1 MNRLLVLA
9 ALATAILTLSS
20 VSPARALSSDGI
32 AASVPQ
38 FEQVAAY
45 LGPAPIMQKLHLVI
59 FLAYPNQSAVD
70 SFTQA
75 VNDPDSPSYGAFMT
89 PSQFAANFAPSPST
103 YSTVE
108 YVLKNAGLQVIRT
121 YANRKVIDTIATVGK
136 AEALFHTLIG
146 RYSYN
151 KVIYYANSIPAFVP
165 YTLQSVVMAVS
176 GFNNFAMHIA
186 APPHVKNPLT
196 TPFGYGPLDIDT
208 AYNEPIH
215 LNKQITGA
223 GVTIAIE
230 TAYDYLDSDATG
242 YWNAFGVKRTGYLF
256 RKFVD
261 DPVPQGLP
269 LPGQSDETTLDM
281 QQTTSNAPGANV
293 LVYEGVD
300 PLNSTFDDI
309 YEQTVLDP
317 RVEVVTTSW
326 GSCEAG
332 SDPNEVA
339 ADNDLFEQGAAEGQ
353 TRFAAAGD
361 NGSRDCGM
369 NNPPDGLPGQ
379 PNPINVDFPSSS
391 PWIGASGG
399 TTLVL
404 NSDRT
409 IKSESAWSGGGGGFS
424 QFFLLPT
431 YQTVVP
437 TLGST
442 QWRNTPDVSLD
453 ADPNTPYALFYLGSW
468 TLAVGGTS
476 CVAPN
481 LAAMY
486 AQFDQYWGHR
496 LGLSQAGLYNGFRR
510 HTYPGTVWHD
520 IITGNNGDYS
530 AHPGYDNATGVGS
543 LNAYNYMLQIPR
555 TRSAPTFMMRRSL
568 WHR

>member
-1 MNRLLVLA
+1 MKRFLAFA
-9 ALATAILTLSS
+9 ALATASFVVSS
-20 VSPARALSSDGI
+20 IVPARALSTDGI
-32 AASVPQ
+32 AASIPQ
-38 FEQVAAY
+38 FESAATY
-45 LGPAPIMQKLHLVI
+45 LGPAPAGQKVHLVV
-59 FLAYPNQSAVD
+59 FLAYPNQAAVD

-75 VNDPDSPSYGAFMT
+75 VNDPTSSSYGAFMT
-89 PSQFAANFAPSPST
+89 PDQFAQNFAPSPST

-108 YVLKNAGLQVIRT
+108 YVLAGSGMQVIAT
-121 YANRKVIDTIATVGK
+121 YANRKVVDVVATV
-136 AEALFHTLIG
+136 AQADAFFHTVISQ
-146 RYSYN
+146 YKYN
-151 KVIYYANSIPAFVP
+151 NVVYYANSGPAILP
-165 YTLQSVVMAVS
+165 SVLKGLVMAVS
-176 GFNNFAMHIA
+176 GFNNFATHIA
-186 APPHVKNPLT
+186 RPPHVSNPVN
-196 TPFGYGPLDIDT
+196 TPFGFGPLDIET
-208 AYNEPIH
+208 AYNEPVH
-215 LNKQITGA
+215 VSRTSGA

-230 TAYDYLDSDATG
+230 TAYDYQDSDASG
-242 YWNAFGVKRTGYLF
+242 YWSTFGVKRTGYLF

-261 DPVPQGLP
+261 DPVAQGLP
-269 LPGQSDETTLDM
+269 LPGQSDETTLDV

-309 YEQTVLDP
+309 YEATVIDP
-317 RVEVVTTSW
+317 RVDVVTTSW

-361 NGSRDCGM
+361 NGSRDCGT

-379 PNPINVDFPSSS
+379 PNPLTVDFPSSS
-391 PWIGASGG
+391 PWIGAAGG

-404 NSDRT
+404 NGNRT
-409 IKSESAWSGGGGGFS
+409 IKSETTWSGGGGGFS
-424 QFFLLPT
+424 QFFTLPK
-431 YQTVVP
+431 YQSVVS
-437 TLGST
+437 TLASRT
-442 QWRNTPDVSLD
+442 WRNTPDVSLD

-476 CVAPN
+476 AVAPN

-496 LGLSQAGLYNGFRR
+496 LGLSQTGLYNGFVRR
-510 HTYPGTVWHD
+510 TYPGSAWHD
-520 IITGNNGDYS
+520 IVSGNNGDYS

-555 TRSAPTFMMRRSL
+555 TRNALPLIIRRSP

>member
-1 MNRLLVLA
+1 MKRFVLSA
-9 ALATAILTLSS
+9 ALMTAAFVLSS
-20 VSPARALSSDGI
+20 NLPARALSTDGI

-38 FEQVAAY
+38 FESAATY
-45 LGPAPIMQKLHLVI
+45 VGPAPATQKVHLVV
-59 FLAYPNQSAVD
+59 FLAYPNQAAVD

-75 VNDPDSPSYGAFMT
+75 VNDPASSSYGAFMT
-89 PSQFAANFAPSPST
+89 PDQFASTFAPSPST
-103 YSTVE
+103 YTTVE
-108 YVLKNAGLQVIRT
+108 YVLAGAGVQVIQT
-121 YANRKVIDTIATVGK
+121 YANRKVIDAVATV
-136 AEALFHTLIG
+136 AQADAFFHTIISQ
-146 RYSYN
+146 YKYN
-151 KVIYYANSIPAFVP
+151 NVTYYANSIPAVLP
-165 YTLQSVVMAVS
+165 SALKGIVMAVS
-176 GFNNFAMHIA
+176 GFNNFATHVA
-186 APPHVKNPLT
+186 QPPHVQNPLT
-196 TPFGYGPLDIDT
+196 TPFGYGPLDIET
-208 AYNEPIH
+208 AYNEPVH
-215 LNKQITGA
+215 LNRATGQ

-230 TAYDYLDSDATG
+230 TAYDYLDGDATG
-242 YWNAFGVKRTGYLF
+242 YWSAFGVKRTGYLF

-261 DPVPQGLP
+261 DPVAQGLP

-309 YEQTVLDP
+309 YEATVIDP
-317 RVEVVTTSW
+317 RVDVVTTSW

-361 NGSRDCGM
+361 NGSRDCGT

-404 NSDRT
+404 NANRT
-409 IKSESAWSGGGGGFS
+409 IKSETAWSGGGGGFS
-424 QFFLLPT
+424 QFFGLPK

-437 TLGST
+437 TLASRV
-442 QWRNTPDVSLD
+442 WRNTPDVALD
-453 ADPNTPYALFYLGSW
+453 ADSNTPYALFYLGSW
-468 TLAVGGTS
+468 ALAVGGTS

-496 LGLSQAGLYNGFRR
+496 LGLSQTGLYNGFRL
-510 HTYPGTVWHD
+510 HTYPGSAWHD
-520 IITGNNGDYS
+520 IVAGSNGDYA

-555 TRSAPTFMMRRSL
+555 TRGALPLARRSV